1 VFYKTSQFNMNV
13 NMNDDEANL
22 DVEIAELTIECEQ
35 AKLFMLKASIKLAQL
50 KENKNKLRN
59 QSKDDSKSQSK
70 LRNQSKDDSKSQ
82 SKDDSRIENLR
93 DQRSNNLG
101 IENLRDQR
109 SNNLGINNLRINDS
123 RINNVR
129 INESKQKKICN
140 FGPNCNRINDS
151 LHSDEFD
158 HTTFVRCCSH
168 HVNCNKINDSEHT
181 NLYLHPPHGI
191 NGTDICHHYLLNRC
205 SIKNCTKIHANVCNR
220 RSECPHKNDINH
232 NKYFWHP
239 QENES
244 KSESDDKVK
253 SDNNEDK
260 TDNNEDKTDN
270 NVSDSY
276 ASKV

>member
-1 VFYKTSQFNMNV
+1 MFYKTSQFNMNV

-70 LRNQSKDDSKSQ
+70 
-82 SKDDSRIENLR
+82 DDSR
-93 DQRSNNLG
+93 